1 MTRCRRFNMDSIM
14 DTTKIVITLIEKT
27 IELAYVGLLA
37 YISRQVFSYMTHRL
51 DVLGKDAVLFYRR
64 EQSEQHEA
72 NR

>member
-1 MTRCRRFNMDSIM
+1 MDSTM
-14 DTTKIVITLIEKT
+14 DTKIVITLIEKT

-37 YISRQVFSYMTHRL
+37 YISRQVFSYMSHRL

-64 EQSEQHEA
+64 EQEEA